1 MIKEAFEYHSPASL
15 EEAAGLVS
23 SLEGETSVISGG
35 TWVVPEMTHGVRRP
49 KHVVDLR
56 RAGLEGVASEN
67 GSLVIGTT
75 ATYADVLN
83 ADAVAAVDAL
93 RTMVVGVT
101 GGAQIHNQG
110 TLGGSACY
118 ANPGSDVPGA
128 LVGLDATLRLARGE
142 ARRDVP
148 AADFFADSFRTALEA
163 GELLTAIV
171 VPAPAGGT
179 RTGYYKF
186 KLSES
191 SWPIATA
198 CCAVDADGS
207 VLRLALGAVAP
218 TPVVVTGAVGA
229 TDADAVAAAVAGTEF
244 DPWSDALADGSY
256 RRKIA
261 DVVARRAYLAATS

>member
-1 MIKEAFEYHSPASL
+1 MIKGSFEYHAPVSL
-15 EEAAGLVS
+15 DEAAELIS

-35 TWVVPEMTHGVRRP
+35 TWVVPEMTHGVRTP

-56 RAGLEGVASEN
+56 RAGLGGVTREN

-75 ATYADVLN
+75 ATYADVLD
-83 ADAVAAVDAL
+83 ADGAVEAEALETMAA
-93 RTMVVGVT
+93 GVT

-128 LVGLDATLRLARGE
+128 LVGLDATLRLARGDT
-142 ARRDVP
+142 RRDLS
-148 AADFFADSFRTALEA
+148 AAEFFEDGFRTALEP

-171 VPAPAGGT
+171 VPVTSA
-179 RTGYYKF
+179 RSGYYKF

-198 CCAVDADGS
+198 CCVVDADGS
-207 VLRLALGAVAP
+207 VTRLALGGVSP
-218 TPVVVTGAVGA
+218 TPVLVEAAVGA
-229 TDADAVAAAVAGTEF
+229 ADPDAVSETVYDTEF
-244 DPWSDALADGSY
+244 QPWSDALAAGSY
-256 RRKIA
+256 RKMIA
-261 DVVARRAYLAATS
+261 HVVARRAYLAATR